1 MRDGMGIGGARWM
14 LLFALA
20 AVVAVAVVLATSLK
34 SRQARLTGDTPKEKI
49 DCISRMADEG
59 KWGAAEVLAKAAR
72 NDPSPEVRRAALVAL
87 GRVSDGEHRA
97 VLEAALADADAGV
110 RSAAAVGLGP
120 FADEAAARR
129 LGELALGDGDAQ
141 VRLAAVAGL
150 DACSSDRAL
159 VYLVETMVKGEPAEV
174 QLHARAAAQRRLKMP
189 HREIRPEHVRLWRD
203 DVALVKSQPIV
214 KQAYEKAGIPL
225 ELRAG
230 DIIEE
235 PGE

>member
-1 MRDGMGIGGARWM
+1 MRDGMGVGSARWM
-14 LLFALA
+14 LLFALV
-20 AVVAVAVVLATSLK
+20 AVVAVAAVLATTLR
-34 SRQARLTGDTPKEKI
+34 SRRARLTGETTKERI
-49 DCISRMADEG
+49 DCIGRMADER
-59 KWGAAEVLAKAAR
+59 KWGAAEVLADAAR
-72 NDPSPEVRRAALVAL
+72 NEPSPEVRRAALVAL
-87 GRVSDGEHRA
+87 GRVSDGDHRA

-110 RSAAAVGLGP
+110 RSAAAVGLGR
-120 FADEAAARR
+120 FADEAAAKR
-129 LGELALGDGDAQ
+129 LGELALGDGDVK

-150 DACSSDRAL
+150 DACASDRAL
-159 VYLVETMVKGEPAEV
+159 VYLVETMVKGSPVEV
-174 QLHARAAAQRRLKMP
+174 QLHARAAAQRRLRMP

-225 ELRAG
+225 ELREG